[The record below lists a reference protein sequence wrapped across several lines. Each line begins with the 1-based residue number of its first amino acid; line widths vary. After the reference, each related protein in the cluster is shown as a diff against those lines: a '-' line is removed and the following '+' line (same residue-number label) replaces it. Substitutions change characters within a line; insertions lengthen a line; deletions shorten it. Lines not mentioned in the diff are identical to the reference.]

1 MFCGTVALAVACS
14 TAALCPVCFSQ
25 ICVPDGT
32 VAPGAIGCVAAAS
45 LNMSAPSAVTLAAVA
60 GPVAVTVNG
69 PRTDP
74 VPLSVSGVMFT
85 DGGAGG
91 DAGPWA
97 MTAAAI
103 PLTTS

>member
-1 MFCGTVALAVACS
+1 
-14 TAALCPVCFSQ
+14 
-25 ICVPDGT
+25 
-32 VAPGAIGCVAAAS
+32 
-45 LNMSAPSAVTLAAVA
+45 MSAPSAVTLAAVA

-69 PRTDP
+69 PRIDP

-91 DAGPWA
+91 DAGPLA
-97 MTAAAI
+97 MTAAAM

>member
-1 MFCGTVALAVACS
+1 
-14 TAALCPVCFSQ
+14 
-25 ICVPDGT
+25 
-32 VAPGAIGCVAAAS
+32 
-45 LNMSAPSAVTLAAVA
+45 
-60 GPVAVTVNG
+60 VAVTVNG

-91 DAGPWA
+91 DAGPWE